1 VNLKLTTKGMN
12 MKLQIL
18 GTGCAK
24 CNALTQA
31 TEQAAQTLGV
41 PYELE
46 KVTDLNRIMSFGVM
60 MTPALVVD
68 GKVKVSGKVPS
79 VDDLKK
85 LLA

>member
-1 VNLKLTTKGMN
+1 

-31 TEQAAQTLGV
+31 TKQAAQALGLQ
-41 PYELE
+41 YELE

-79 VDDLKK
+79 VDEVKK